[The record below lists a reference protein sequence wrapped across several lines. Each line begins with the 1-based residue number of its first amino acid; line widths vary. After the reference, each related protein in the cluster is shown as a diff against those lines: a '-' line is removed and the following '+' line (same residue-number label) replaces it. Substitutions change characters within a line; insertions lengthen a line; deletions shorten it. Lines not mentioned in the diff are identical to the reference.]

1 MESLT
6 GRLLVA
12 TPALRDPNFE
22 RTVVL
27 IVAHEE
33 GGALG
38 VVLFRATEVQVSDVL
53 GFWGALSV
61 LQ

>member
-27 IVAHEE
+27 LVAHEE

-38 VVLFRATEVQVSDVL
+38 VVLNRVNLPHGDYAYYYGSY
-53 GFWGALSV
+53 AS
-61 LQ
+61 